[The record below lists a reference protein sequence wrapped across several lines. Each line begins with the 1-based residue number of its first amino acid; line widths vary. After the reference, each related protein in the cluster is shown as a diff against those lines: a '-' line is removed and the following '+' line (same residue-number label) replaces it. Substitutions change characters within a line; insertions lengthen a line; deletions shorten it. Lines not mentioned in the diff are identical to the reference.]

1 MVGEEPALR
10 CITRRVKRC
19 GKGAVQVT
27 VAEQQRILSIHDRRE
42 QRALQVTG
50 GSVRRRGL

>member
-27 VAEQQRILSIHDRRE
+27 VAEQQRMLSIHDRRE